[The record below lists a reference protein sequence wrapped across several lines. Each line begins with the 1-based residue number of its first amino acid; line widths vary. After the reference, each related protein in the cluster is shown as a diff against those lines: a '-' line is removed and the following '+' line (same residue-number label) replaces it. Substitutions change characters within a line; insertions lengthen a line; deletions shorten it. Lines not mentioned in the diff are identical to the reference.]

1 MFWSKKPKS
10 QLDLAIVDALNDLM
24 NHPVATPGYDA
35 RLDKV
40 ERLYKLKE
48 SETPKPEALSPNTMA
63 NIGANLLGIFMIIR
77 HEHVNVIASKALG
90 FVTKTKI
97 V

>member
-1 MFWSKKPKS
+1 MFWSKTPKS
-10 QLDLAIVDALNDLM
+10 QLDWAIVDALNELK
-24 NHPVATPGYDA
+24 NHPIASPAYEA

-40 ERLYKLKE
+40 ERLYKLKD
-48 SETPKPEALSPNTMA
+48 SETPRPEALSPNTMA
-63 NIGANLLGIFMIIR
+63 SIGANLLGILMIIR

>member
-10 QLDLAIVDALNDLM
+10 QLDLAIVDALNDLT
-24 NHPVATPGYDA
+24 NQEVATSQYVA
-35 RLDKV
+35 RLAVV
-40 ERLYKLKE
+40 ERLYKLKD

-77 HEHVNVIASKALG
+77 HEHVNVVASKALG

>member
-10 QLDLAIVDALNDLM
+10 QLDLAIVDALNDLVTHAVTSDRY
-24 NHPVATPGYDA
+24 NAS
-35 RLDKV
+35 LDKV
-40 ERLYKLKE
+40 ERLYKLKD
-48 SETPKPEALSPNTMA
+48 SETPRPEALSPNTMA

-77 HEHVNVIASKALG
+77 HEQVNVVASKALG
-90 FVTKTKI
+90 FVTKTRI